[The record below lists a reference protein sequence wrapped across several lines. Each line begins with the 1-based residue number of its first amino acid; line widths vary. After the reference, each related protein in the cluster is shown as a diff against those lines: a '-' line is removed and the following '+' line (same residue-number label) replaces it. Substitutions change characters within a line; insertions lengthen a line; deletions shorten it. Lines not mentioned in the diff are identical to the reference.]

1 MVSSTLW
8 PAACCVHF
16 WPATWT
22 MNYYDSIPFD
32 WPTTIT
38 MNYYDSIFFDWPAT
52 LTVNLLRFN
61 PFWLTGDPGKNWL
74 RSGLFVVVEMKPQL
88 VVKEPRMKEKML
100 NENAWWKAERA
111 REGRDEDGILNRYY
125 DLSKKNC
132 PSCLPE
138 YLRFSASIWAKFV
151 RFVNSWKLS
160 IQPCSPYLSI
170 FIRLEMRAF

>member
-52 LTVNLLRFN
+52 LSVNFLRFN

-100 NENAWWKAERA
+100 NERTHDGKPREREKGETKMESLIA
-111 REGRDEDGILNRYY
+111 TTIFRKKIAPPVYLNISVF
-125 DLSKKNC
+125 L
-132 PSCLPE
+132 
-138 YLRFSASIWAKFV
+138 LRFEQSLWDS
-151 RFVNSWKLS
+151 
-160 IQPCSPYLSI
+160 
-170 FIRLEMRAF
+170 